1 MVTARDE
8 RTAGP
13 PAAPPAAAV
22 RVLVLLCA
30 ATVLPSAPPAPA
42 QEVVQYEQRI
52 EEESAELGR
61 VRSELESAR
70 KQAKSFAARETS
82 VLQQLNELDNELQL
96 KERVLAGLAR
106 KEERMGAELEQIRGN
121 LQEERARLEER
132 RAILQRRLRNIYKV
146 GEHPGLQVLLSS
158 TSAVDLVRRFDWL
171 LLVASQDRALAD
183 RIGESLEAVRIT
195 EEELLAKQEDVRRVR
210 RESEDEKA
218 ELIRKKDERGT
229 LLGSVRTERKRH
241 DGLVKELEQA
251 EKDLK
256 QLLAD
261 LEERAKRAAFGTEL
275 PPEGTGFAQMK
286 GQLPWPVAGKV
297 TRWFGVQKDERF
309 GTSTFNGGVDIEATR
324 KSEVTA
330 VHRGRADYVNWLPG
344 YGQCIILN
352 HGGGYFTLY
361 AHTSAVMVSAGD
373 PVERGDVIATVGDT
387 GSLLGNVLHFEI
399 RKDAEPINPAP
410 WMSATKLR

>member
-1 MVTARDE
+1 VR
-8 RTAGP
+8 RGAGRP
-13 PAAPPAAAV
+13 AAIAAAAPALALALASWLPAAPAI
-22 RVLVLLCA
+22 
-30 ATVLPSAPPAPA
+30 A
-42 QEVVQYEQRI
+42 QETVEYEARI
-52 EEESAELGR
+52 QEESAELGR
-61 VRSELESAR
+61 VQSELEAAR
-70 KQAKSFAARETS
+70 QQAKSAAARETS
-82 VLQQLNELDNELQL
+82 VLKQLNDLDNELQL

-106 KEERMGAELEQIRGN
+106 KEERLGAELAQIRGKV
-121 LQEERARLEER
+121 QQERAQLAER

-146 GEHPGLQVLLSS
+146 GENPGLQVLLSS

-171 LLVASQDRALAD
+171 LLVASQDRLLAD
-183 RIGESLEAVRIT
+183 RIGESLEAVRLA
-195 EEELLAKQEDVRRVR
+195 EEELLLKQEDVRRVR

-218 ELIRKKDERGT
+218 ELVRKRDERST

-256 QLLAD
+256 SLLAE

-275 PPEGTGFAQMK
+275 PPEGTGFAEMK
-286 GQLPWPVAGKV
+286 GRLPWPVAGKV
-297 TRWFGVQKDERF
+297 SRWFGVQKDQRF
-309 GTSTFNGGVDIEATR
+309 GTSTFNGGLDIEAVRRT
-324 KSEVTA
+324 EVTA

-361 AHTSAVMVSAGD
+361 AHTSSVMVGVGD
-373 PVERGDVIATVGDT
+373 AVERGDVIATVGDT

-410 WMSATKLR
+410 WMAATKLR

>member
-1 MVTARDE
+1 MVRE
-8 RTAGP
+8 R
-13 PAAPPAAAV
+13 AAAV
-22 RVLVLLCA
+22 RAAAIRASAIRSAAILGAAALLFA
-30 ATVLPSAPPAPA
+30 APVPA
-42 QEVVQYEQRI
+42 QEVVEYEQRI
-52 EEESAELGR
+52 QEESQELGR
-61 VRSELESAR
+61 VQSELESAR
-70 KQAKSFAARETS
+70 KQAKSFAVKETG
-82 VLQQLNELDNELQL
+82 VLKQLNDLDNELQL

-106 KEERMGAELEQIRGN
+106 KEERMGAELAQIRGKV
-121 LQEERARLEER
+121 QQERAQLAER

-146 GEHPGLQVLLSS
+146 GESPGLQVLLGSS
-158 TSAVDLVRRFDWL
+158 SAVDLIRRFDWL
-171 LLVASQDRALAD
+171 LLVASQDRLLAD
-183 RIGESLEAVRIT
+183 RIGESLEAVRRA
-195 EEELLAKQEDVRRVR
+195 EQELLAKQEDVRRVR

-218 ELIRKKDERGT
+218 ELIRKKDERGA
-229 LLGSVRTERKRH
+229 LLNSVRTERKRH

-256 QLLAD
+256 QLLDD
-261 LEERAKRAAFGTEL
+261 LQERAKHSTFGTEL

-286 GQLPWPVAGKV
+286 GKLPWPVEGKV

-330 VHRGRADYVNWLPG
+330 VHGGRADYVNWLPG

-361 AHTSAVMVSAGD
+361 AHTSAVMVSVGD
-373 PVERGDVIATVGDT
+373 PVRRGDVIATVGDT

-410 WMSATKLR
+410 WMSATRLR

>member
-1 MVTARDE
+1 MVTARA
-8 RTAGP
+8 AGALLAAASIVLA
-13 PAAPPAAAV
+13 AAPGG
-22 RVLVLLCA
+22 
-30 ATVLPSAPPAPA
+30 A
-42 QEVVQYEQRI
+42 QQVVEFEKRI

-61 VRSELESAR
+61 VRSELEKAR
-70 KQAKSFAARETS
+70 KDAKSYAAKETS
-82 VLQQLNELDNELQL
+82 VLKQLNELDSELQL
-96 KERVLAGLAR
+96 KERLLAGLAR
-106 KEERMGAELEQIRGN
+106 KEERLNAELAQLRGK
-121 LQEERARLEER
+121 LQEERAKLAER
-132 RAILQRRLRNIYKV
+132 RGILQRRLRNIYKV

-158 TSAVDLVRRFDWL
+158 TSAVDLIRRFDWL
-171 LLVASQDRALAD
+171 LLVASQDRLLAD
-183 RIGESLEAVRIT
+183 RINESLEAVRT
-195 EEELLAKQEDVRRVR
+195 AEEDLVAKQEDVRRVR

-229 LLGSVRTERKRH
+229 LLQSVRTERRKH
-241 DGLVKELEQA
+241 EGLVKELEQA
-251 EKDLK
+251 EENLK
-256 QLLAD
+256 LLLAD

-275 PPEGTGFAQMK
+275 PPEGTGFAEMK
-286 GQLPWPVAGKV
+286 GKLPWPVQGRV

-309 GTSTFNGGVDIEATR
+309 GTSTFNGGVDIEAGR
-324 KSEVTA
+324 KSEVLA

-361 AHTSAVMVSAGD
+361 AHTSAVMVGAGD

-410 WMSATKLR
+410 WMQATKLR